1 VLYFFL
7 LFLFYHRRYILKK
20 IFAGIKDKA
29 KKSTRKTTASVKDAA
44 TIVNSN
50 KTKYILIVVS
60 AIIIPAG
67 IILGPIALAREIK
80 KDREKQPK
88 GD

>member
-1 VLYFFL
+1 
-7 LFLFYHRRYILKK
+7 LKK